1 MFQLMNLQ
9 SDLGSTEATLSPLNS
24 QQPTAANDLA
34 TEGER
39 LADAKAADDI
49 QQGDIDRIIAELPI
63 LKNRLLTVSGFY

>member
-1 MFQLMNLQ
+1 MNLQ
-9 SDLGSTEATLSPLNS
+9 SALGSTEATLSPLSS

-34 TEGER
+34 TEGKR

-63 LKNRLLTVSGFY
+63 LKNRLLTVSGFS